1 MRSWWFSL
9 QSIEGVI
16 FLTSNRFFCFG
27 GVVSNSWGSTDTSSC
42 INNTILWV
50 FDEFGKYGYLFFEGF
65 ISVLELI
72 GLDRGV
78 TGSGYLVT
86 FGDEFGLFPLFVGR
100 EGAVVA
106 EVFFLFFGLFHFYDF
121 ISNMFL
127 LLIKIVNSD
136 NCWCESWLNGTQIWW
151 NNKNS
156 ETIIIFSPFLS

>member
-16 FLTSNRFFCFG
+16 LLTSNRFFCFG
-27 GVVSNSWGSTDTSSC
+27 GIVSNSRGSADTSSC
-42 INNTILWV
+42 VNNTVLWIS
-50 FDEFGKYGYLFFEGF
+50 DEFGKYGYLFFEGF

-72 GLDRGV
+72 GLDGGV
-78 TGSGYLVT
+78 AGPGYLVA

-106 EVFFLFFGLFHFYDF
+106 DVLFLFFGLFHFVNF

-127 LLIKIVNSD
+127 LLIKNI
-136 NCWCESWLNGTQIWW
+136 
-151 NNKNS
+151 
-156 ETIIIFSPFLS
+156 